1 MYRERAAHSIR
12 AASHCELYRL
22 TRGAFSLL
30 IEDFPEFE
38 ATLRTAAVK
47 RRAHERDLQRKA
59 ALRARQRKQREEEI
73 AAAAEQAQ
81 AEAEAAA
88 VKHSTASLASPP
100 RKLMNMASHWA
111 GSLKDMASFRTT
123 RKSDTVAFP
132 PSERPQTPP
141 FGKSWAQ
148 VCMLLLLLLLLW
160 VCGEVSAR
168 PP

>member
-59 ALRARQRKQREEEI
+59 LELRRLSKMRGCSK
-73 AAAAEQAQ
+73 
-81 AEAEAAA
+81 
-88 VKHSTASLASPP
+88 ST
-100 RKLMNMASHWA
+100 
-111 GSLKDMASFRTT
+111 FR
-123 RKSDTVAFP
+123 S
-132 PSERPQTPP
+132 
-141 FGKSWAQ
+141 
-148 VCMLLLLLLLLW
+148 
-160 VCGEVSAR
+160 
-168 PP
+168 